1 MTTGKTDILFQKAV
15 KKSHTFFAVKNI
27 FGRFCL
33 LLYFSFCNGGTVTIT
48 TG

>member
-15 KKSHTFFAVKNI
+15 KKRHTFFAVKHI

-33 LLYFSFCNGGTVTIT
+33 VLYFSFCNRETVTMT